1 MAVNY
6 VSDKE
11 TTNTNTQSQDEKQ
24 INVSTSKLIVYFKS
38 LISSMKRWNVCEVV
52 QIIMVGLLL
61 ISEQY
66 AVKINLVF
74 GFFIP
79 IYQHFVAITA
89 QRHFTPANNSFSSP
103 ILNSYNLSKKFGPSS
118 ICLSS
123 SSSSPSSSS
132 FNSQNSLSSNS
143 STNSSV
149 SINNEKKTHS
159 IEKNAN
165 VNYERSLKGKLECAE
180 DYNSENCIN
189 LSLRDDF
196 CQKTLADDSNIQ
208 LTHAKFLNTSS
219 SRSSLISTTNAYSV
233 HINQILSYWPM
244 FCVLII
250 IEQQLLPKSV
260 VRCHEFQILKCLFI
274 LILRSYSF
282 SIYLFFKE
290 TIEMKG
296 FEQSLFTT
304 PENIKLKNQIIMQK
318 IDDQIKCYSK
328 SKISLSKS
336 QQPLK
341 TPIVQKSFTSTR
353 RVNN

>member
-6 VSDKE
+6 FYDQE
-11 TTNTNTQSQDEKQ
+11 TIKSPRESQDEKQ
-24 INVSTSKLIVYFKS
+24 TNVSTSKLIIYFKY
-38 LISSMKRWNVCEVV
+38 LINLLVRWNICVIV

-66 AVKINLVF
+66 AAKINLVF
-74 GFFIP
+74 GYFIP
-79 IYQHFVAITA
+79 IYQHFVAIKA
-89 QRHFTPANNSFSSP
+89 QKHFNSANSSFSSP

-118 ICLSS
+118 IRLSS
-123 SSSSPSSSS
+123 SSSS
-132 FNSQNSLSSNS
+132 FNSQSSLSSNS

-149 SINNEKKTHS
+149 SNNNEKKPYST
-159 IEKNAN
+159 ENNAN
-165 VNYERSLKGKLECAE
+165 VNSEKSLHEKLASAE
-180 DYNSENCIN
+180 DYNSENYLN
-189 LSLRDDF
+189 LPLRDDF
-196 CQKTLADDSNIQ
+196 CQKGLAEDSNIQ
-208 LTHAKFLNTSS
+208 LTHTKSQNISN
-219 SRSSLISTTNAYSV
+219 SRYSLTSTTNTYPV

-244 FCVLII
+244 FCVILV

-260 VRCHEFQILKCLFI
+260 VRCHEFQILKCLLI

-290 TIEMKG
+290 TLEAKT

-328 SKISLSKS
+328 LKISLSKY

-341 TPIVQKSFTSTR
+341 APIVQQSFVSTR
-353 RVNN
+353 RITTN